1 MGWGGSSPRGP
12 HLFCHPALRNLSDCF
27 GGFGEEMPPVRMQI
41 SVPWGGVRCRAA
53 PKGLKRQESSPK
65 LRQWASAPLLS
76 APNPGHATAPNIC
89 CKSPMCSAPKY
100 RTGSREGADP
110 TATIHPV
117 GSLQGPRVP
126 PQRRGFGR
134 DKGQGTRDVAAPSHG
149 WDTAKMPP
157 RISPD
162 GCSCRWSSRSRHLLL
177 KMLFL
182 APPPKEKKPLTFH
195 ITEQFRVLG
204 CSFLIPRFPGVLLF
218 SYTFIIIIIIII
230 KML

>member
-1 MGWGGSSPRGP
+1 MKSDSGVFLGWG
-12 HLFCHPALRNLSDCF
+12 ALLHVVPTSFATRPYEISLTALAVLGRRC
-27 GGFGEEMPPVRMQI
+27 PPVGMQI

-126 PQRRGFGR
+126 PQRSGFGR
-134 DKGQGTRDVAAPSHG
+134 DKGQGTWQPPATGGTRPKCPHGSPQMGAAAG
-149 WDTAKMPP
+149 GVRGAG
-157 RISPD
+157 IS
-162 GCSCRWSSRSRHLLL
+162 S
-177 KMLFL
+177 
-182 APPPKEKKPLTFH
+182 
-195 ITEQFRVLG
+195 
-204 CSFLIPRFPGVLLF
+204 
-218 SYTFIIIIIIII
+218 
-230 KML
+230 